1 MYWFRGSKKSL
12 EESFP
17 HHNMAL
23 ILLFQLTITSAYSL
37 ALPSLYKFIT
47 TPAERPEEVACSE
60 GGKFWP
66 GLGGSDSDYA
76 WVLVSYNLFG
86 MVAAPV
92 AGILL
97 HRLPFTITIIS
108 FSILLVTGGIV
119 YALARSVWMA
129 FVGYGVSGAGGALC
143 TITIHTYMGEM
154 GDVMDDIR
162 KKQGKKP
169 RKFLLYNIYSFTLT
183 GAFIF
188 PFSINSVMAQFDISP
203 YHWPG
208 WVLAAL
214 TATVASISLIGFV
227 ETRSIPQA
235 KTACPSLTSIKF
247 KTNPRSRERNSKIAS
262 YMFLIGCGFL
272 IGMGYTIFTSLI
284 TPVLSDQ
291 FGFTVQYISYFF
303 LATSATYFG
312 SSLVQLGAKLAG
324 VGNRNILGLSL
335 VLVLAGS
342 LLFGDWQSIGPDPCT
357 SFFLNATE
365 RDCGEISP
373 VSGSG
378 SRAGDEAFPVGLS
391 AANTTAVQ
399 ELVEGCQALSGPSNV
414 CFWNRR
420 SRVTGDYC
428 TECLGTCLSTER
440 SQNIYQLSVA
450 VIILSIGSPLVYVFV
465 PAIASDI
472 TPIISQVQL
481 ANGLV
486 GLLLCQLLQGR
497 ISSMMFGVSYFTRT
511 VTPFW
516 FIKAYEV
523 TGRHTYFAMAIVS
536 GCAVLLLLSLLAL
549 YKRLAPIPKTNAVAI
564 SATGKLSFEVTKEES
579 DERAIDV
586 ELTLLPDV

>member
-1 MYWFRGSKKSL
+1 MCWLRDKRSL

-17 HHNMAL
+17 HHNMVF
-23 ILLFQLTITSAYSL
+23 ILLFQLLVTSAYSL
-37 ALPSLYKFIT
+37 AIPSLYKFVT
-47 TPAERPEEVACSE
+47 TPTELPDELVCSE
-60 GGKFWP
+60 VVSMNIAVMGGKFWP

-76 WVLVSYNLFG
+76 WVVMSYSLFG

-92 AGILL
+92 AGMLL

-108 FSILLVTGGIV
+108 FSILLVTGGMV

-129 FVGYGVSGAGGALC
+129 FVGYV
-143 TITIHTYMGEM
+143 
-154 GDVMDDIR
+154 
-162 KKQGKKP
+162 
-169 RKFLLYNIYSFTLT
+169 
-183 GAFIF
+183 
-188 PFSINSVMAQFDISP
+188 INSAMAEVDISP

-208 WVLAAL
+208 WLLAAL

-227 ETRSIPQA
+227 ETRSMPRA
-235 KTACPSLTSIKF
+235 KAFCPSIACLKMETKL
-247 KTNPRSRERNSKIAS
+247 RSRVKKTSCTS
-262 YMFLIGCGFL
+262 YLFLVGCAFLIGAS
-272 IGMGYTIFTSLI
+272 YAIFTSLI

-291 FGFTVQYISYFF
+291 FGFSIKYTSYFF
-303 LATSATYFG
+303 VVVSTAYFG
-312 SSLVQLGAKLAG
+312 SSILQLGAKLAG

-357 SFFLNATE
+357 SFSSNATE

-378 SRAGDEAFPVGLS
+378 SGAGDEAFPVGLS

-399 ELVEGCQALSGPSNV
+399 ELVEGCQALSGPSNA
-414 CFWNRR
+414 CFWNRL

-440 SQNIYQLSVA
+440 SQNIYQLSLA
-450 VIILSIGSPLVYVFV
+450 VIILSIGAPLGFTFV

-472 TPIISQVQL
+472 TPLNSQGIVISMML
-481 ANGLV
+481 GV
-486 GLLLCQLLQGR
+486 GLL
-497 ISSMMFGVSYFTRT
+497 TRA
-511 VTPFW
+511 VTPFLY
-516 FIKAYEV
+516 IQSYEV

-564 SATGKLSFEVTKEES
+564 SVTGKLGFEVE
-579 DERAIDV
+579 
-586 ELTLLPDV
+586 